1 MISSGRRLFV
11 HATNVH
17 TGGGRSLLNALLQS
31 LPTDSSVIALL
42 DTRMETPETLP
53 HNLEVKRVKPSL
65 WQRLRA
71 EWWLARATS
80 SKDAVLCFGNLPPLF
95 RTAGRVIVLIQNRY
109 LIDDVSLNGFPLKAR
124 LRIQIERW
132 WLSARAVNAFAFVVQ
147 TPSMEAILR
156 SSGKARGKPVYVLP
170 FVSVSEGYQRSLTRP
185 QPQPGKGASGTFLYV
200 GSGEPHKNHRQLIEA
215 WCLLAQEGLFPAL
228 WLTLDGHANAD
239 LCAWIAQKKQNFGL
253 NLRNLGRQSHEQI
266 KQLYTQVEALIFP
279 STFESFGLPLI
290 EARQAG
296 LAVIASELDFVRD
309 VLDPDQAFDPQS
321 PASIA
326 RAVKRFM
333 GASEEALPLLNAAE
347 FMNSLLEKCE

>member
-1 MISSGRRLFV
+1 M
-11 HATNVH
+11 
-17 TGGGRSLLNALLQS
+17 LNALLQS

-42 DTRMETPETLP
+42 DARMETPETLP

-124 LRIQIERW
+124 LRLQIERW
-132 WLSARAVNAFAFVVQ
+132 WLSARAVNASAFVVQ

-215 WCLLAQEGLFPAL
+215 WCLMAQEGLCPAL

-309 VLDPDQAFDPQS
+309 VLDPEQVFDPQS
-321 PASIA
+321 PVSIA